1 MVFCREY
8 QEPTVMPKLDGCRVA
23 ILATDGFEQSEL
35 QEPLKALKDAGARV
49 DIVSP
54 KAGRIQGFKH
64 FDRGAAVAV
73 NKTLADA
80 DPADYDGLVLPGG
93 VHNPDRLRI
102 DEAALEFTR
111 AFFVAEKPVA
121 AICHAPW
128 LLIDAGVANGRKLT
142 SYKSVRTDLRNAG
155 ATVINEEFVIDGNL
169 ITSRGPDDL
178 PAFCRELIAMLDRQS
193 YRRAAA

>member
-1 MVFCREY
+1 
-8 QEPTVMPKLDGCRVA
+8 MPKLDGCRVA

-35 QEPLKALKDAGARV
+35 QGPLKALKDAGARV

-64 FDRGAAVAV
+64 FDRGATVAV

-111 AFFVAEKPVA
+111 AFFVTEKPVA

-128 LLIDAGVANGRKLT
+128 LLIDAGVASGRKLT

-155 ATVINEEFVIDGNL
+155 ATVMNEEFVIDGNL